1 VETTRRT
8 ADDIAAIYR
17 RQANDPR
24 VIVASGYGIVIK
36 SYRGH
41 LVVEDGIGRHRRTRE
56 YSRIER
62 TLQRVVIIG
71 TTGYVTL
78 QAQRWCRNVG
88 ITLVNID
95 NDGKLLWSSIHDTK
109 NAKLLRNQALAGEDG
124 PHAHVGLAVIK
135 LLLKEK
141 IREQASNLLLCLNS
155 TSAGDQVAAHIPGID
170 NASSF
175 KECCDVEAQAALVY
189 WRALRDIAFGK
200 PPTDWPQHWRT
211 FGKRFRTVNGS
222 GVRTA
227 RRATNPINAMLNYAY
242 RIAEFECLLT
252 CHAVGLHPALGF
264 LHLDQEAR
272 DSLPMDLIEVV
283 RPHVERH
290 IFGMLGY
297 AGKPR
302 SFSRND
308 FREEADGTC
317 RVLSP
322 LTHELAEHC
331 IDWSAIVQPFA
342 TRIAETLSVAC
353 SAPRRASSDGLTA
366 EDLASVSTASLCP
379 LPADIVPDDLWAR
392 VEPIVT
398 TSHDASIG
406 GRPRRDPRAVLAGIL
421 IARTDGWTHIPAS
434 LGVSR
439 LTCNRRYQQWQADGR
454 WQRIEDALR
463 EGQGTKSCVPR

>member
-8 ADDIAAIYR
+8 ADDIVAIYR
-17 RQANDPR
+17 RQANDPH
-24 VIVASGYGIVIK
+24 VIIASGYGIVVK
-36 SYRGH
+36 TDRGR

-62 TLQRVVIIG
+62 RLQRIVIIG

-95 NDGKLLWSSIHDTK
+95 NDGKLLWSSVQDIK

-124 PHAHVGLAVIK
+124 PYAHVGLAIIK

-141 IREQASNLLLCLNS
+141 IREQASNLLLCLNDM
-155 TSAGDQVAAHIPGID
+155 SAGDQVAAHIPAID

-175 KECCDVEAQAALVY
+175 KQCCDVEAQAALVY
-189 WRALRDIAFGK
+189 WRALRDIAFGEY
-200 PPTDWPQHWRT
+200 PIDWPQHWRA

-252 CHAVGLHPALGF
+252 CHAAGLHPALGF

-272 DSLPMDLIEVV
+272 NSLPMDLIEVV
-283 RPHVERH
+283 RPHIERH

-297 AGKPR
+297 ASEPR
-302 SFSRND
+302 SFSSKD

-322 LTHELAEHC
+322 LTHELAERC

-342 TRIAETLSVAC
+342 TRIAETLSVAT
-353 SAPRRASSDGLTA
+353 SEPRRASSDGFTL
-366 EDLASVSTASLCP
+366 EHLASVSTASLRP
-379 LPADIVPDDLWAR
+379 LPADIVPDGLWAR
-392 VEPIVT
+392 IKPIVT
-398 TSHDASIG
+398 ASPDAING

-421 IARTDGWTHIPAS
+421 VARADGWTHIPVS

-439 LTCNRRYQQWQADGR
+439 LTCTRRYEQWRVSGV
-454 WQRIEDALR
+454 WERIESELA
-463 EGQGTKSCVPR
+463 E